1 METQAYICGYAPGST
16 GTGNTKTVR
25 DVAGPVG
32 GDCGMEGGKVIIN
45 EKIRSKLFNCGK
57 QPKKTEERCFG
68 LDDYGKCDI
77 LLGNIKKDCK
87 TCSFFK
93 TKEDFE
99 KDREKALTRLKTLD
113 KTTRYN
119 IAEKYKI
126 KKELLNIPQQ
136 SIDRGV

>member
-1 METQAYICGYAPGST
+1 MLE
-16 GTGNTKTVR
+16 
-25 DVAGPVG
+25 
-32 GDCGMEGGKVIIN
+32 ELVIN
-45 EKIRSKLFNCGK
+45 KSRLFNCGK